1 MKFSVFVLG
10 FLTGALAT
18 YLILTQLW
26 WPDVRLDQAHVTLPV
41 TASGSPSPPPVTAT
55 TPGMATPEA
64 PSELIAVSPPLP
76 SPTETVTSPLP
87 FETVIS
93 PAPPT
98 EVKTL
103 DLPLLQTDLD
113 RLRMRQLMV
122 PVRGIETKALRNT
135 FIDDRGG
142 RLHQAIDIMA
152 ARGTP
157 VLAAGD
163 GRVEKLFVS
172 KQGGLTVYQFDPQGE
187 YCYYYAHL
195 DRYAPD
201 LAAGRILT
209 KGDVIGYV
217 GSTGNASPAG
227 PHLHFSIFR
236 LGPEKRWWEGTAIN
250 AFLLW
255 APATNQ

>member
-1 MKFSVFVLG
+1 MKFSAFVLG
-10 FLTGALAT
+10 FLTGTLLT

-26 WPDVRLDQAHVTLPV
+26 WPDVRLDAAHVTPPV
-41 TASGSPSPPPVTAT
+41 TASGSPSPPPVTFA
-55 TPGMATPEA
+55 TPGMPTPEA

-76 SPTETVTSPLP
+76 SPTEPVTSPLP

-93 PAPPT
+93 PPPPT

-113 RLRMRQLMV
+113 RLRMRELRI
-122 PVRGIETKALRNT
+122 PVQGIETKVLRDT
-135 FIDDRGG
+135 FIDDRRGQH
-142 RLHQAIDIMA
+142 HQAIDIMA

-163 GRVEKLFVS
+163 GRVEKLFTS
-172 KQGGLTVYQFDPQGE
+172 KPGGLTVYQFDPQGE

-201 LAAGRILT
+201 LAAGRILK

-217 GSTGNASPAG
+217 GSTGNASPTA

-255 APATNQ
+255 APAANH